1 MIGSLHGQIFTTLT
15 VQKMKKKL
23 NHKKKMN
30 STQSQ
35 PVESQ
40 PVEETTAI
48 VTHDETEVQT
58 PTQINPITDG

>member
-1 MIGSLHGQIFTTLT
+1 
-15 VQKMKKKL
+15 MKKKL

-48 VTHDETEVQT
+48 VTHNETEVQT